1 MSTKRS
7 IKKQYRIGRK
17 DKIDLPELDLFNIK
31 AKVDTGAFTSAIH
44 CSSFEEGE
52 DEQGPYLEFVLFH
65 KKHDLYNGDK
75 HKVRDFTQRVIKSS
89 FGNKEIRYII
99 RTKVIMFGQEF
110 GIEFSLSDRKKMK
123 FPILIGRKF
132 LMKGNFVVEVNQ
144 YDLSFK
150 QKQKLS

>member
-1 MSTKRS
+1 MAIKRT

-17 DKIDLPELDLFNIK
+17 DKIDLPELDLQNMK

-44 CSSFEEGE
+44 CSDHEEGV
-52 DEQGPYLEFVLFH
+52 DEEGPFIEFVLLDE
-65 KKHDLYNGDK
+65 KHPAYTGK
-75 HKVRDFTQRVIKSS
+75 RHKVRDFTKRVIKSS
-89 FGNKEIRYII
+89 FGDKEKRSII
-99 RTKVIMFGQEF
+99 RTKVVLFGEEF
-110 GIEFSLSDRKKMK
+110 VIEFSLSDRKKMK

-150 QKQKLS
+150 QKLKSL

>member
-1 MSTKRS
+1 MAIKRTA
-7 IKKQYRIGRK
+7 KKQYRIGRK
-17 DKIDLPELDLFNIK
+17 DRIDLPELGLKDIK

-44 CSSFEEGE
+44 CAEYAQGE
-52 DEQGPYLEFVLFH
+52 DEQGPYLEFVLFD
-65 KKHDLYNGDK
+65 KKHPAYTGIK

-89 FGNKEIRYII
+89 FGDKERRSII
-99 RTKVIMFGQEF
+99 RTKVLLFGEEF
-110 GIEFSLSDRKKMK
+110 PIEFSLSDRKKMK

-150 QKQKLS
+150 QKPKSL